1 MDEEA
6 PEARVTR
13 GRRRKG
19 GACPQAA
26 EERALTPPPAGPG
39 APLSPNGRGEGV
51 AAGSLPVGG
60 AGWRGRHD
68 GFTAERRRAFLEVLA
83 KTGCV
88 SDGARVAG
96 VSTTTVDRWR
106 RQDAVF
112 AKACETALHMAA
124 SHIETLAWERGV
136 TGIEEPVWHHG
147 KRVGTRLK
155 RSDAIFRLL
164 LIASNRKKYGRLGA
178 VGRKALV
185 KAERKRI
192 EREIRAGIAAE
203 RPDAE
208 EVRRSILLRLM
219 RIDAHE
225 RGGPPPHSV
234 DDPDHL
240 AWEAAEARRREE
252 ELALFDQWK
261 AERGLPPTMLV
272 ARDLPPEG

>member
-1 MDEEA
+1 M
-6 PEARVTR
+6 
-13 GRRRKG
+13 
-19 GACPQAA
+19 
-26 EERALTPPPAGPG
+26 
-39 APLSPNGRGEGV
+39 
-51 AAGSLPVGG
+51 
-60 AGWRGRHD
+60 
-68 GFTAERRRAFLEVLA
+68 
-83 KTGCV
+83 
-88 SDGARVAG
+88 
-96 VSTTTVDRWR
+96 
-106 RQDAVF
+106 
-112 AKACETALHMAA
+112 
-124 SHIETLAWERGV
+124 
-136 TGIEEPVWHHG
+136 
-147 KRVGTRLK
+147 GTRLK

-219 RIDAHE
+219 RMNAAE
-225 RGGPPPHSV
+225 AGRPPPASV